1 MTVLDASAWLE
12 FALGQANPDE
22 LPAADVLVPAH
33 FDSEVMSALRGLVR
47 GGRIDPPEG
56 HRLVIGLSRAPLLR
70 IGLERLLEQA
80 WLLSDAVSAYDS
92 LYVALARRESAPLIT
107 ADARL
112 ARGAADLCD
121 VRLLGPS
128 KP

>member
-12 FALGQANPDE
+12 LALGQADPDE
-22 LPAADVLVPAH
+22 LPATDILVPAH

-47 GGRIDPPEG
+47 GGRIEPPEG
-56 HRLVIGLSRAPLLR
+56 HRLVTGLSRAPLVR
-70 IGLERLLEQA
+70 VPLERLLEPA

-92 LYVALARRESAPLIT
+92 LYVALARRESPPLIT

-112 ARGAADLCD
+112 ARGAAGLCD
-121 VRLLGPS
+121 VRLLGHP